1 MPSSQTPRKQRSTC
15 LSHCTIVISSITTLS
30 SFLFNNISRL
40 NQFNRSLR
48 PAALFT
54 LCLIFGITPADPV
67 LHIRWLAYLAG
78 VRFTPTGL
86 NDLARP
92 HYYLVYNDIVFRLCT
107 LCIGLVPFSVVMN
120 SSTLL
125 SNAVAIWIESNAE
138 RLYLLA
144 IS

>member
-1 MPSSQTPRKQRSTC
+1 MP
-15 LSHCTIVISSITTLS
+15 VISAVFIFFCFIFFAAESTERRGRG
-30 SFLFNNISRL
+30 LF
-40 NQFNRSLR
+40 
-48 PAALFT
+48 
-54 LCLIFGITPADPV
+54 
-67 LHIRWLAYLAG
+67 
-78 VRFTPTGL
+78 
-86 NDLARP
+86 
-92 HYYLVYNDIVFRLCT
+92 YYLVYNDIVFRLCT